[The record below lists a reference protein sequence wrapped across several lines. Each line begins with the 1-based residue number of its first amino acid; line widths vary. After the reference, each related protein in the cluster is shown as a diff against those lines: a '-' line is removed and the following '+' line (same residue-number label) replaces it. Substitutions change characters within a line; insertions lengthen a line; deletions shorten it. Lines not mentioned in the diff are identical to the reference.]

1 MVNRNLLR
9 AEIVKAGYTQA
20 EFCQK
25 IRMAPS
31 TFIRKMRTGEFKTSE
46 ADAIIAVLA
55 LKNPSEI
62 FFADKLT

>member
-1 MVNRNLLR
+1 MVNCNLLK
-9 AEIVKAGYTQA
+9 AEIVKAGYTQK

-25 IRMAPS
+25 IKMAPS

-46 ADAIIAVLA
+46 ADAIIDVLS

-62 FFADKLT
+62 FFAERLT